1 MKKWGDYQ
9 KKKFFVNNS
18 IGALI
23 LFNEDH
29 QGLFKLYV
37 PLGGFRV
44 RKKASKKG
52 ILFEK

>member
-23 LFNEDH
+23 LFNEEH

-37 PLGGFRV
+37 PLGGFQGEE
-44 RKKASKKG
+44 KSLQKG
-52 ILFEK
+52 NFV